1 MGVLIRVSGIDL
13 ASFYHFSIGFINFP
27 DRVVFVYFIP
37 DRVVF
42 FILLTIFKTIQ
53 IFLNNPI

>member
-13 ASFYHFSIGFINFP
+13 ASFYDLSIGFINSP

-42 FILLTIFKTIQ
+42 FYFINYI
-53 IFLNNPI
+53 